1 MGGLGSCGGPPPC
14 CPTGFP
20 IPLPVLSIP
29 SYFRLESSIM
39 RPRMVSVASS
49 ILVASQGLIPLWV
62 LEGKEDK
69 RPDLSRQL
77 HQTPFWGAFP
87 WPSVVCFPRY

>member
-1 MGGLGSCGGPPPC
+1 
-14 CPTGFP
+14 
-20 IPLPVLSIP
+20 
-29 SYFRLESSIM
+29 M

-49 ILVASQGLIPLWV
+49 ILVASRGLIPLWA

-77 HQTPFWGAFP
+77 HQTPFWGLSLGLQLSAFP
-87 WPSVVCFPRY
+87 DSKLRRAEL